1 MSLNGI
7 RENFVIREKP
17 AIGDIVGD
25 ASGNQYEVIT
35 AGTKYLVV
43 RNTATLKSYTMRAG
57 DAYII
62 NKKGSNA

>member
-17 AIGDIVGD
+17 MIGDIVGD
-25 ASGNQYEVIT
+25 ASGNSFEVLS
-35 AGTKYLVV
+35 AGLKYLVV
-43 RNTATLKSYTMRAG
+43 RNTATLKSYTMRCA

-62 NKKGSNA
+62 TKKGA